1 MSKRKSPPEQSEL
14 VLSPTTARVIQ
25 LSAEIQATPPDDIEF
40 MHTVLCQVGLPRKR
54 TKETRFERNNGKAS
68 LLITA
73 GEMYNDGHW
82 EKLFVPYGTKPRLA
96 LFHISTEAIRTKS
109 RTVAVGRTIS
119 EFMKRL
125 NISQN
130 GPSREAFRAQM
141 NALCAC
147 EMKLGYGSRNLN
159 ARPVDEFDAWTKNL
173 AKDSTIELSEKFW
186 HELKENAV
194 PLDPRAL
201 EGLQHSALALDIY
214 TWLAH
219 RLHRVRGIWRTAYLV
234 QPSAT
239 VWAGIYGRQE
249 FQKGIPDSIEAGFGC
264 LSGCEVGAGSN
275 GSEADRIA
283 ASCPETDSCRFS
295 KSNWIR
301 RLIQKSGDNGRCNH
315 HPLDGVSPGLS
326 RCNHHPFSSDPS
338 LSGAVQSPPLLS
350 PSQPPKTRC
359 NRHPFWRKARL
370 CG

>member
-1 MSKRKSPPEQSEL
+1 MSKRKPPSEQSEL

-25 LSAEIQATPPDDIEF
+25 LSAEIQATPPDEIEF

-73 GEMYNDGHW
+73 GEMFNDGHW

-109 RTVAVGRTIS
+109 RIVAVGRTIS

-186 HELKENAV
+186 QELKENAV

-219 RLHRVRGIWRTAYLV
+219 RLHRVRQPGEKLTWANLRLQFGQEYTDDKNFKKAFLIALRQVAAVYPDARLEQVRTGL
-234 QPSAT
+234 
-239 VWAGIYGRQE
+239 
-249 FQKGIPDSIEAGFGC
+249 
-264 LSGCEVGAGSN
+264 
-275 GSEADRIA
+275 
-283 ASCPETDSCRFS
+283 
-295 KSNWIR
+295 
-301 RLIQKSGDNGRCNH
+301 RLI
-315 HPLDGVSPGLS
+315 
-326 RCNHHPFSSDPS
+326 
-338 LSGAVQSPPLLS
+338 ASPP
-350 PSQPPKTRC
+350 PVPRQTIIAYQKTI
-359 NRHPFWRKARL
+359 
-370 CG
+370 GSDT